1 MRLDPPTLDPVTLAL
16 VQNRLDHVARQ
27 MGWVMIRTSRSPIF
41 NQSHDFSCF
50 VTDAQGTL
58 VSQADGIP
66 IHTGGGGF
74 AVRALLRAFAGRI
87 DPDDAFLLND
97 PYVAGGNHLPDWVIA
112 RPVFA
117 CGALFG
123 FCCNRAHQSDI
134 GGGAAGTY
142 NPAATEIFHEG
153 IRLPPLKLIERGA
166 VRDDLWQLLMINTRC
181 PDLLDGDLRAM
192 LGSTR
197 IGAEQVAELVEQ
209 LAPEVAARYFEGIL
223 DHGDRR
229 LRALLRALPDGTY
242 RAEERFDNDCFEPAD
257 IRIRVAL
264 TITGDR
270 LTVDFTGTHPQIRG
284 FKNSSLANTYSAVY
298 AGIASFFDAD
308 VPHNEGTFRAVKVIA
323 PEGSLV
329 NARPPAPMTMCTVFP
344 AHEIMHACWWAL
356 GQADPARNCAGW
368 GKNTFPVTSG
378 MGADGR
384 TWVMYHWGANSGAGA
399 VRGRDGFNQM
409 GPMITL
415 GGLVIPNAETYE
427 QLYPVRVRRQEMR
440 ADAAGAGQW
449 RGGTGA
455 EYDVELKSPAE
466 YSFRGEGM
474 GRPTG
479 LGVEGG
485 TDGKVACIAVTEG
498 AGEPRTPPP
507 YALWRLGPSR
517 LTVSSPGGGGYGDPI
532 DRDPAAVLRDVR
544 DDVVTQRE
552 AEEVYGVVFDTGA
565 HSVGGEPRP
574 GEPGPTSRGAD
585 SASVDPGTPVVDTEA
600 TRARRH
606 EMRAARHAATASPSP

>member
-1 MRLDPPTLDPVTLAL
+1 MTLDPITLAL

-50 VTDAQGTL
+50 ITDARGTL

-74 AVRALLRAFAGRI
+74 AVRALLKAFASRI
-87 DPDDAFLLND
+87 DPGDAFLLND

-117 CGALFG
+117 ANSLFG

-153 IRLPPLKLIERGA
+153 IRLPPLKLVERG
-166 VRDDLWQLLMINTRC
+166 VMRDDLWQLLMINTRC

-197 IGAEQVAELVEQ
+197 IGAEQVVELVEDLGPVEAQ
-209 LAPEVAARYFEGIL
+209 RYFDGIL
-223 DHGDRR
+223 DHGERR
-229 LRALLRALPDGTY
+229 LRAILAALPDGTY
-242 RAEERFDNDCFEPAD
+242 RAEEAFDNDCFGPAD
-257 IRIRVAL
+257 IRICAAL
-264 TITGDR
+264 TIAGDR
-270 LTVDFTGTHPQIRG
+270 LKVDFTGTDPQIKG

-298 AGIASFFDAD
+298 AAVASFFDAD
-308 VPHNEGTFRAVKVIA
+308 LPRNEGTFRAVEIVA
-323 PEGSLV
+323 PLGSLV
-329 NARPPAPMTMCTVFP
+329 NARAPAPMTMCTVFP
-344 AHEIMHACWWAL
+344 AHEIMHICWWAL
-356 GQADPARNCAGW
+356 GQTDPDRNCAGW

-378 MGADGR
+378 TAADGR
-384 TWVMYHWGANSGAGA
+384 TWVMYHWGGNSGAGA
-399 VRGRDGFNQM
+399 VKGRDGFNQM

-415 GGLVIPNAETYE
+415 GGLVLPNAETYE
-427 QLYPVRVRRQEMR
+427 QLYPVHIHRHEMR
-440 ADAAGAGQW
+440 CDAAGAGQW
-449 RGGTGA
+449 RGGTGCDY
-455 EYDVELKSPAE
+455 EVEIKAPAE

-485 TDGKVACIAVTEG
+485 LTGAIGAVSVAEADGMARI
-498 AGEPRTPPP
+498 PPQ
-507 YALWRLGPSR
+507 YGLWRLGPSR
-517 LTVSSPGGGGYGDPI
+517 MVLASPGGGGYGDPLE
-532 DRDPAAVLRDVR
+532 RDPAAVLRDLR
-544 DDVVTQRE
+544 DEVITLATARK
-552 AEEVYGVVFDTGA
+552 VYGVIA
-565 HSVGGEPRP
+565 A
-574 GEPGPTSRGAD
+574 AD
-585 SASVDPGTPVVDTEA
+585 CRTIDRAA
-600 TRARRH
+600 TMACRQKLRRARQPV
-606 EMRAARHAATASPSP
+606 AVDAPA